1 MYFLFVK
8 KYITSLGYAFKDP
21 NNSYYLFCS
30 CMKCKAEQYIYLCS
44 RSSSK
49 LLSPVI
55 RRALI
60 LQLLA
65 TDMFCWSSSKSITW
79 LLLILIF
86 LSFSICLSTDS
97 MCCCFPWWTIKLLDR
112 SVSNFGQISGMA
124 KCYLI
129 SLLHLLFQNCLPCW
143 KTKQQ

>member
-8 KYITSLGYAFKDP
+8 KYITSLGYVYKDHDI
-21 NNSYYLFCS
+21 SYYLFCS
-30 CMKCKAEQYIYLCS
+30 CIKRKVEQCIYLCS

-55 RRALI
+55 WRALI

-86 LSFSICLSTDS
+86 WSFSICLSTDS
-97 MCCCFPWWTIKLLDR
+97 MCCCFPWWTIKLLQI
-112 SVSNFGQISGMA
+112 VSWQFWSNWWAGHV
-124 KCYLI
+124 
-129 SLLHLLFQNCLPCW
+129 LLN
-143 KTKQQ
+143 